1 VKLTVLLDN
10 NTFIDRYFLGE
21 PGVSYF
27 IEADGKKVL
36 FDVGYSDAFIRNAQK
51 LNINLLDVDIVVL
64 SHGHLDHTWGLF
76 PLVQLF
82 TEGII
87 EQRGVEHPRLV
98 AHPAMLA
105 SRRMK
110 SVPEIGALFT
120 GEKLSLYFDLQLSRE
135 PVQLTERLFFLGQ
148 IERVTDFEAQK
159 PMGSIVE
166 NGLEMDDNLLDDSAI
181 VYKSENGLVIISGC
195 SHSGI
200 CNIVEYA
207 RKVCDERRVIDIIGG
222 FHLLNPS
229 RKQLTST
236 IKYLS
241 SVKPSAIHACHC
253 TDLYSRIA
261 MSRSLEIKEVGVGL
275 VLEY

>member
-27 IEADGKKVL
+27 IEADGQKVL
-36 FDVGYSDAFIRNAQK
+36 FDVGYSDAFIRNALK
-51 LNINLLDVDIVVL
+51 LNINLLDVDIIVL

-76 PLVQLF
+76 PLIQFF

-87 EQRGVEHPRLV
+87 EQRGVNHPRLV
-98 AHPAMLA
+98 AHPAVFT
-105 SRRMK
+105 SRKMRAL
-110 SVPEIGALFT
+110 PEIGSLLNDDKLRSFFDL
-120 GEKLSLYFDLQLSRE
+120 KLSLE

-148 IERVTDFEAQK
+148 IERVTNYEAQK

-166 NGLEMDDNLLDDSAI
+166 NELESDDNLLDDSAI
-181 VYKSENGLVIISGC
+181 VYKSDNGLVIISGC

-200 CNIVEYA
+200 CNIVEFA
-207 RKVCDERRVIDIIGG
+207 RKVCDEQRVVDIIGG

-229 RKQLTST
+229 RKQLTGT

-253 TDLYSRIA
+253 TDLSSKIA
-261 MSRSLEIKEVGVGL
+261 MSRSLEIKEVGVGM